1 MCNNDSICHGKKYF
15 SKGGVTM
22 KEYTAPIIVEEDE
35 MLFTKEV
42 WEDFSEGNWCFG
54 CTNCNCN

>member
-1 MCNNDSICHGKKYF
+1 MNDYDEQN
-15 SKGGVTM
+15 VAL
-22 KEYTAPIIVEEDE
+22 KEYVAPVIIEERG

-42 WEDFSEGNWCFG
+42 WENFSEGNWCFG

>member
-1 MCNNDSICHGKKYF
+1 MNQSENTQVVEATTIPSKKRY
-15 SKGGVTM
+15 
-22 KEYTAPIIVEEDE
+22 EAPVIIEKSG
-35 MLFTKEV
+35 MTFTKEA

>member
-1 MCNNDSICHGKKYF
+1 MSQDQNETVRVAEATTISSKKHY
-15 SKGGVTM
+15 
-22 KEYTAPIIVEEDE
+22 EAPRITESFG
-35 MLFTKEV
+35 MTFTESV